1 MDRLSKSTLLA
12 LLASQVAGHGH
23 VTNIVIN
30 GVSYQGW
37 DINSF
42 PYMADPPTVVAWGT
56 PNTGN
61 GFIAPDAFTSDDMIC
76 HLNATN
82 AKGFATVAAG
92 DSINLQWT
100 EWPESHHG
108 PVLDYLA
115 PCGTAGCE
123 TVDKTTLQ
131 FFKIDGVGLVDDA
144 APPGVWAADQ
154 LIANNNSWLV
164 QIPADIG
171 PGDYVLRH
179 EMIALHG
186 AFAEDGAQNYMQC
199 FNLRVTGGGSQS
211 PAGVPATELYTSTDP
226 GILVDIY
233 NSVTYTVPGPSMI
246 AGATNVAQATSA
258 ITATGTATVPGSAA
272 ASATAT
278 SA

>member
-1 MDRLSKSTLLA
+1 MDHLSKSTLLA

-23 VTNIVIN
+23 VTNVVIN

-92 DSINLQWT
+92 DSISLQWT
-100 EWPESHHG
+100 AWPESHHG

-115 PCGTAGCE
+115 ACGAAGCE

-131 FFKIDGVGLVDDA
+131 FFKIDGVGLVDDSS
-144 APPGVWAADQ
+144 PPGVWAADQ
-154 LIANNNSWLV
+154 LIANSNSWLV
-164 QIPADIG
+164 KIPADIA

-186 AFAEDGAQNYMQC
+186 AFAEGGAQNYMQC
-199 FNLRVTGGGSQS
+199 FNLRVTGGGSQA
-211 PAGVPATELYTSTDP
+211 PAGVPAVELYTPTDP

-233 NSVTYTVPGPSMI
+233 NSLTYTVPGPSMI

-258 ITATGTATVPGSAA
+258 ITGTGTATVPGGGAASAA
-272 ASATAT
+272 AT